1 MIDFENGSVIKLSQ
15 VDEGEV
21 AKDITPILVNGEHI
35 LGAYKSIRDYCVFT
49 DKRLISVN
57 VQGVTGKKKAYTS
70 LPYKKVS
77 IFSVETAGVVDLDG
91 ELELVF
97 SGVGSV
103 RFEFTGGSD
112 IKQIC
117 QVISEY
123 IL

>member
-1 MIDFENGSVIKLSQ
+1 MIDFENGSVIKLCQ
-15 VDEGEV
+15 VDESEV
-21 AKDITPILVNGEHI
+21 TEDIMPVLTNGEHI
-35 LGAYKSIRDYCVFT
+35 LGAYRSVRDYCVFT
-49 DKRLISVN
+49 DKRIISVN
-57 VQGVTGKKKAYTS
+57 VQGVTGRKRAYTS

-77 IFSVETAGVVDLDG
+77 IYAVETAGIVDIDG

-103 RFEFTGGSD
+103 KFEFTGGSD

-117 QVISEY
+117 QVMSEY